1 MNEREEYRLK
11 RLQKRIKIVDVA
23 RKLDRSPSTI
33 SKYESGLLN
42 FPNHV
47 WIKYK
52 RIIDNWDG
60 DR

>member
-23 RKLDRSPSTI
+23 KKLDRSPSTI
-33 SKYESGLLN
+33 SKYESGYLN
-42 FPNHV
+42 FPKYV
-47 WIKYK
+47 WFKYK
-52 RIIDNWDG
+52 QIIDNWEG